1 MIALA
6 QVKRFVVWLRMIEP
20 ADRADLTILTGF
32 LGSGKTSLLNA
43 ILRDPAFGDTA
54 VLINELGDVGV
65 DHLLVEQV
73 GDDIIL
79 LESGCVCCSIE
90 DDLSAALARLSAQRA
105 AGVIPPFT
113 RIIVETTGIADPG
126 PVIQTVIGR
135 PTPGLAITLDGVIT
149 VVDGVLGA
157 TSLDAFPEVERQVAV
172 ADLLVVSKQSM
183 AEPDAVTR
191 LIDRLSELA
200 PDVPVLDHDVARQT
214 PALLFGGFAQRVHA
228 PTPHRHHH
236 GHDGRYATFTLRW
249 EAPVAW
255 TDFIAWLE
263 GLLAVRGDDILRLKG
278 MVNVAGQERPVIVQG
293 VQQLLFAPTRLPDWP
308 GGCPRNEIV
317 MITRHFS
324 RTAAWRSLMPF
335 VDPA

>member
-1 MIALA
+1 MTDQL
-6 QVKRFVVWLRMIEP
+6 
-20 ADRADLTILTGF
+20 DRADLTILTGF

-90 DDLSAALARLSAQRA
+90 DDLSAALARLAAQRA
-105 AGVIPPFT
+105 AGVIPPFR

-135 PTPGLAITLDGVIT
+135 PTPGLAITLDRVIT

-157 TSLDAFPEVERQVAV
+157 TSLDAFPETLRQVAV

-183 AEPDAVTR
+183 AEPDAVAMLIAR
-191 LIDRLSELA
+191 LGELA
-200 PDVPVLDHDVARQT
+200 PDVPVLDHDVAKKA
-214 PALLFGGFAQRVHA
+214 PAMLFDPGTRSDHQL
-228 PTPHRHHH
+228 TSHRHHH

-249 EAPVAW
+249 QEPVAW
-255 TDFIAWLE
+255 IDFTAWLE
-263 GLLAVRGDDILRLKG
+263 ALLAVRGDDILRLKG
-278 MVNVAGQERPVIVQG
+278 MVDVAGQDRPVIVQG
-293 VQQLLFAPTRLPDWP
+293 VQHLLFAPTRLPDWP
-308 GGCPRNEIV
+308 GGSARNEIV

-324 RTAAWRSLMPF
+324 KTAAWRSLMPF
-335 VDPA
+335 MDAAR